1 MQICILEIAGYI
13 CPKMFTRILNLQ
25 KPLHLVTKLT
35 GNLRN
40 SVSTVGQR
48 LSSILRRFEKP
59 PILEG
64 STRGGLCASLLGGS
78 AIHLWALKE
87 VA

>member
-1 MQICILEIAGYI
+1 MCILEVIGCI
-13 CPKMFTRILNLQ
+13 CPGMFTRILNLQ

-35 GNLRN
+35 GNMRN

-59 PILEG
+59 PVLEG

-78 AIHLWALKE
+78 TIHLRALKE